1 MVAFH
6 RWRLVV
12 KLLRSS
18 RNAQDDGATALLL
31 VVVDGSAAAEEITVV
46 ETHIIMERMMSTAR
60 ITEWDLETI
69 FAVIREDDITK
80 QEEGIITS
88 GQQNA

>member
-1 MVAFH
+1 
-6 RWRLVV
+6 
-12 KLLRSS
+12 
-18 RNAQDDGATALLL
+18 
-31 VVVDGSAAAEEITVV
+31 
-46 ETHIIMERMMSTAR
+46 MERMMSTAR

>member
-1 MVAFH
+1 M
-6 RWRLVV
+6 

>member
-1 MVAFH
+1 M
-6 RWRLVV
+6 

-31 VVVDGSAAAEEITVV
+31 IVVDGSAAAAEEITVV

-60 ITEWDLETI
+60 IAEWDLATI
-69 FAVIREDDITK
+69 FAVIKEDDITK
-80 QEEGIITS
+80 QEEEGIITS